1 MVQKQSEKNDVLSL
15 SRLLENGS
23 VPLKLVT
30 ETGSQKPGKC
40 FWPRALYSPKKMP
53 PLSSFVA
60 RPLTNF

>member
-30 ETGSQKPGKC
+30 ETGSQKTGEV
-40 FWPRALYSPKKMP
+40 FLAEGSV
-53 PLSSFVA
+53 LSEKNATVIFVCG
-60 RPLTNF
+60 